1 VRTPSTHY
9 LIESREESLGEGTIT
24 GHPAM
29 PEFKFNPGQVG
40 DVRLSEIAEAL
51 KQAKFA

>member
-24 GHPAM
+24 GHM
-29 PEFKFNPGQVG
+29 PEFKFNPGQIG
-40 DVRLSEIAEAL
+40 DVVAYL
-51 KQAKFA
+51 KSLER